1 MSPVEGHGENVSLPD
16 AGGTL
21 APTVPVALGGG
32 GGGTAL
38 LERSKDR
45 SKCQPGIAPCAPA
58 WAGSPVLH
66 QGPQGHARSPV
77 LGGTKQHPRYSHLPV
92 LG

>member
-1 MSPVEGHGENVSLPD
+1 MLEDKMSLTEGHGEMMALPD

-32 GGGTAL
+32 GGGTVL

-45 SKCQPGIAPCAPA
+45 SKCWPGVAHCIPA
-58 WAGSPVLH
+58 WAGSPVTP
-66 QGPQGHARSPV
+66 GAPA
-77 LGGTKQHPRYSHLPV
+77 LGGTQQHPRYSHLPI
-92 LG
+92 LS

>member
-1 MSPVEGHGENVSLPD
+1 MCKGHPWDLMDGGSGEGSAFNRGLPGCCTLEGKVSFLEGLEENMALPD

-45 SKCQPGIAPCAPA
+45 SKC
-58 WAGSPVLH
+58 
-66 QGPQGHARSPV
+66 
-77 LGGTKQHPRYSHLPV
+77 
-92 LG
+92 